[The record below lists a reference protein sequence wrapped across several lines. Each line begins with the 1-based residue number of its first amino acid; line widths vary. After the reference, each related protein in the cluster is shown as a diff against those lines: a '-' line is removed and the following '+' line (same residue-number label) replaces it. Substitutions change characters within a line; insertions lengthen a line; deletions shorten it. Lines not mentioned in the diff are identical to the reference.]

1 MVHHQKQYSTM
12 GMIDDKQNVKVKGG
26 GENVNVKEKK
36 KRNKEEGDKKKEEMK
51 MAKYKEEQERTRG
64 NDKDNEKEKEK
75 DDRSKREENEKKMK
89 AHKERKKDKENDEEE
104 EKSKQQNDKK
114 NCPQFFWS
122 LITSSY
128 MEQVTIPEDFH
139 KYLEDCTGVVSLRG
153 PSGNLWPVELAKI
166 SGELCFARG
175 WKEFL
180 CDHRIVYGYLLVF
193 RYDGKSQFSVTVF
206 LPTSCEAPYAFL
218 AEPRHMG
225 ATAVAAEDENGHT
238 GTNADGTAPQEED
251 SHIGT
256 GADGTPQNEGEEED
270 ASEEYEGFDNMSVDA
285 NRTGPQ
291 EEEEDALS
299 ENPENEE
306 DSEWRSA
313 PSQQQ
318 KEDQDKIDNGFVVGK
333 RTRFRKVDDI
343 MIEVVGS
350 RKSKAK
356 EGKRH
361 EALSGDSECEGEALG
376 DSLAKSGHR
385 PPRKSKANEE
395 KRPEA
400 PSGDSLAE
408 LVRHSPRKSK
418 AEGKRSTALAS
429 KGAASRDSLAESKRR
444 PPKKPKEAKGKRPQ
458 APCSHS
464 ESEGAAS
471 GDSLAELV
479 RRPPKKS
486 RAEGKGSAA
495 SSASKGM
502 ASSHSLAVHTGVFA
516 PESVCKDLTKL
527 HKSFGKKHSMK
538 AQFPMF
544 NKSNSENQPG
554 RVIVKVQRRPELK
567 SQRRP
572 ITQRDEEYAM
582 ERTQRFQS
590 KRPFVIKEMK
600 HTDVYVSY
608 FMIIPDMFVEKFLP
622 KESRKMTLWDP
633 QAKPWKVWYEY
644 TGGEC
649 PRAAFS
655 AGWGALAMENYLEE
669 RDLCVFELLDDD
681 YNIKLHVYRAVL
693 DISPFALAP
702 KYRQQGC
709 A

>member
-1 MVHHQKQYSTM
+1 MVHQQKQYSNM
-12 GMIDDKQNVKVKGG
+12 GMIDDKQNVKVKEGG
-26 GENVNVKEKK
+26 GENTNAKEKK
-36 KRNKEEGDKKKEEMK
+36 KQSKEEGDKKKEVKK
-51 MAKYKEEQERTRG
+51 MTKYKEKKERMRG
-64 NDKDNEKEKEK
+64 NDKDNEKEKEDQRK
-75 DDRSKREENEKKMK
+75 MKENEKKMR
-89 AHKERKKDKENDEEE
+89 AHKEREEKKENDKEEE
-104 EKSKQQNDKK
+104 LKEQNDTK
-114 NCPQFFWS
+114 NCPQFFRS
-122 LITSSY
+122 LMTSSS
-128 MEQVTIPEDFH
+128 MEQETIPEDCH
-139 KYLEDCTGVVSLRG
+139 KYLEECTGTVSLRG

-180 CDHRIVYGYLLVF
+180 CDHCIVYGYLLVF
-193 RYDGKSQFSVTVF
+193 RYDGNSQFSVTVF
-206 LPTSCEAPYAFL
+206 SPSSCEAPYAFL
-218 AEPRHMG
+218 AQPQRMG
-225 ATAVAAEDENGHT
+225 ATAVAANDENGHT

-256 GADGTPQNEGEEED
+256 AADGTPQNEEEED
-270 ASEEYEGFDNMSVDA
+270 ASEEYEGSDNMSVDA
-285 NRTGPQ
+285 DGAGPQ
-291 EEEEDALS
+291 KEEEDALS
-299 ENPENEE
+299 ENPDNEE
-306 DSEWRSA
+306 ESEWRSA

-343 MIEVVGS
+343 MTEVVRS
-350 RKSKAK
+350 KKSKAK

-361 EALSGDSECEGEALG
+361 EAQSSDSKSEGEALG
-376 DSLAKSGHR
+376 DSLAKSGLR
-385 PPRKSKANEE
+385 PPRKSKATEE

-408 LVRHSPRKSK
+408 LVRRSPKKSK

-429 KGAASRDSLAESKRR
+429 KGAASSDSLKESKRR
-444 PPKKPKEAKGKRPQ
+444 PPRKPKAAKGKRPR
-458 APCSHS
+458 APCGHS

-486 RAEGKGSAA
+486 RTEGKGSAA

-502 ASSHSLAVHTGVFA
+502 TSSHSLAVHTGVFA

-554 RVIVKVQRRPELK
+554 RVIVKVQRRPELE

-572 ITQRDEEYAM
+572 ITQRDKEYAM
-582 ERTQRFQS
+582 ERARRFQS
-590 KRPFVIKEMK
+590 KRPFVIKEIK
-600 HTDVYVSY
+600 HTNVYVSY
-608 FMIIPDMFVEKFLP
+608 FMIIPDMFVENFLP

-655 AGWGALAMENYLEE
+655 AGWGALAMENYLEN

-693 DISPFALAP
+693 DITPFALAP
-702 KYRQQGC
+702 KHRQQGC